1 MQLSPGE
8 LRIRGQRSGWA
19 EQKGGET
26 QARVAWPP
34 GGAPPNWGF
43 PGDSSI
49 NSKINSRL
57 TREVLVGKQKVA
69 RDLAVAWA
77 GRTKKGREGGAV
89 CRQRLQAQKQVI
101 DVAPSRKI
109 PCLPDQQEMGGR
121 GGRGPRVGLLTE
133 TSL

>member
-26 QARVAWPP
+26 QARVTWPP

-57 TREVLVGKQKVA
+57 TREVLVEKQKVA

-77 GRTKKGREGGAV
+77 GRTKKGRKGGAV
-89 CRQRLQAQKQVI
+89 CSAKAPGPEAGHRRGTLQK
-101 DVAPSRKI
+101 DSLPS
-109 PCLPDQQEMGGR
+109 
-121 GGRGPRVGLLTE
+121 
-133 TSL
+133 